1 MKKLYRWASV
11 YAILAIIGGV
21 FYREF
26 TKINMFTGKT
36 TLSFLHVHLFV
47 FGMIM
52 FIILMLMEKQSS
64 ISTSK
69 RFKRFMIVY
78 NTGLL
83 GSVGMLLI
91 RGYLQ
96 VLPLANT
103 TMNIDAMISGM
114 AGVFHIVLGIGLYN
128 LFLIIKEKML

>member
-1 MKKLYRWASV
+1 MKQLYRWASV

-26 TKINMFTGKT
+26 TKFNMFTGKT

-52 FIILMLMEKQSS
+52 FLILMLMEKQSS

-69 RFKRFMIVY
+69 HFKKFMIIY

-83 GSVGMLLI
+83 GTLFMLLV

-96 VLPLANT
+96 VLPLEPT
-103 TMNIDAMISGM
+103 TMNIDAMISGIS
-114 AGVFHIVLGIGLYN
+114 GLFHITLGVGLYF
-128 LFLIIKEKML
+128 LFKIIKEKML